1 MQKKQRGGEVGYA
14 NGGTA
19 KGRFYT
25 DDEREAWG
33 RALGLQSA
41 AVRRAAL
48 AERDLRIIEGRAEGL
63 SYRKLAQLFKTS
75 LGSIENVIRR
85 DGQGGG
91 VLPYYTDS
99 VLLRRASD

>member
-41 AVRRAAL
+41 AVRRAAN
-48 AERDLRIIEGRAEGL
+48 ADRDLRIIEGHRAGF
-63 SYRKLAQLFKTS
+63 STRKMGRLFKLTQQGICKV
-75 LGSIENVIRR
+75 LQR
-85 DGQGGG
+85 DLSGC
-91 VLPYYTDS
+91 
-99 VLLRRASD
+99 